1 MKSKFNLKIFCVG
14 VLAGV
19 IAVLSIG
26 AAADVAPRQWEYRV
40 VQGAVFGQ
48 EGRLEDAMNKS
59 AVDGWEFVSASPSLK
74 RYGFAVMKR
83 QKQ

>member
-1 MKSKFNLKIFCVG
+1 MKSKLSLKVFCVG

-26 AAADVAPRQWEYRV
+26 AVGDVAPRQWEYRV

-59 AVDGWEFVSASPSLK
+59 AADGWEFVSASPSLE